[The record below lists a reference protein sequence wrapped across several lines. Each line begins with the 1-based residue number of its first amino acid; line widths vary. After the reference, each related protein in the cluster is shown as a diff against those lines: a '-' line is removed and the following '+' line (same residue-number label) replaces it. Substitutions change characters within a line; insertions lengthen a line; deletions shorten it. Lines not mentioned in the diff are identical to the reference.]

1 MTKHHGRRVA
11 RVMGPTI
18 TTTRRITIPIGPS
31 TPFPG
36 FASATEVGENSPLE
50 KYRSNVKIEPTPDER
65 RILHAAHVASIALRR
80 TFDHW
85 VTVGRGL
92 QLLRQRAD
100 QIGTRNA
107 FNDLRDQHRLG
118 DKHFRKEVVSRLLK
132 VMDNLEAV
140 ETWRTTLTEKQRVEW
155 ASPDTIVRRCPVRN
169 LPKMQHCIK
178 LDDSDAPCFDL
189 QGNRC
194 DTDRP

>member
-18 TTTRRITIPIGPS
+18 TTTRRITIPMKIGPS
-31 TPFPG
+31 APFSG

-65 RILHAAHVASIALRR
+65 RILDAAHVASIALRR

-85 VTVGRGL
+85 VTVGCGL

-100 QIGTRNA
+100 QIGTPSITCA
-107 FNDLRDQHRLG
+107 TST
-118 DKHFRKEVVSRLLK
+118 VS
-132 VMDNLEAV
+132 AI
-140 ETWRTTLTEKQRVEW
+140 
-155 ASPDTIVRRCPVRN
+155 SISG
-169 LPKMQHCIK
+169 KMW
-178 LDDSDAPCFDL
+178 
-189 QGNRC
+189 
-194 DTDRP
+194 